1 MKKTTTGAARNGATT
16 NGSATNGALRA
27 FVACLFFF
35 FLIFSKIIDKTEYF
49 HMETT
54 FFQDNVTLR

>member
-35 FLIFSKIIDKTEYF
+35 LIFSKIIDKTEYF